1 MVSALFHVQHLL
13 GIGHARRAAL
23 IARAM
28 ADQGIAVTVAFGGM
42 PLDDVSFG
50 AARVV
55 QLPPARAA
63 DAAFSA
69 IVDQHDQPISDDWKA
84 RRRDRLL
91 ALAAEQRPEILLLE
105 MFPFGRRAFR
115 FELEPL
121 LDAARAA
128 GSPPV
133 VASSVRDIL
142 VAMPAEKTA
151 WMANA
156 ARRWLDLVL
165 VHGDPDVV
173 TLDAS
178 FPPADAIS
186 DLIRY
191 TGYVSVHPPTG
202 QAMTGNGVPGDDVLV
217 SVGGG
222 AVGEHLLRTAL
233 AAARKESGQHRW
245 RLLTGPDLRPGAI
258 EDLSAAAP
266 AWVTVERFRTDFPR
280 LLARCGVSVS
290 QAGYNTVMDV
300 LAAGC
305 RAILVPFAE
314 DGETEQTVRAD
325 LLADRKLAT
334 LVPATHLNPDRL
346 AAAIA
351 TALAAPPPPR
361 PPIALDGAARTTS
374 LLIEAEQRR
383 RAPS

>member
-28 ADQGIAVTVAFGGM
+28 ADRGIAVTVAFGGI
-42 PLDDVSFG
+42 PLDDISFG
-50 AARVV
+50 AAEVV
-55 QLPPARAA
+55 QLAPARAA

-69 IVDQHDQPISDDWKA
+69 IVDHGGQPIDDDWKA

-91 ALAAEQRPEILLLE
+91 ALAAERQPDILLLE

-121 LDAARAA
+121 LDAVRTV

-142 VAMPAEKTA
+142 VAMPDAKTA
-151 WMANA
+151 WMAEA

-165 VHGDPDVV
+165 VHGDPAVV
-173 TLDAS
+173 TLNAS
-178 FPPADAIS
+178 FPPAEAIS

-191 TGYVSVHPPTG
+191 TGYVAARPQPPRTV
-202 QAMTGNGVPGDDVLV
+202 TENGATGDDVLV

-222 AVGEHLLRTAL
+222 AVGEHLLRTAMDV
-233 AAARKESGQHRW
+233 ARKESGRHRW

-258 EDLSAAAP
+258 EELNVAAP
-266 AWVTVERFRTDFPR
+266 AWVTVERFRADFPE
-280 LLARCGVSVS
+280 LLARCRVSVS

-314 DGETEQTVRAD
+314 DGETEQTERAG
-325 LLADRKLAT
+325 LLASRELAA
-334 LVPATHLNPDRL
+334 LLPASRLNPDRL

-351 TALAAPPPPR
+351 AALAAPSPPR
-361 PPIALDGAARTTS
+361 PPLALDGAARTAS
-374 LLIEAEQRR
+374 LLIEAERR
-383 RAPS
+383 RGGAS